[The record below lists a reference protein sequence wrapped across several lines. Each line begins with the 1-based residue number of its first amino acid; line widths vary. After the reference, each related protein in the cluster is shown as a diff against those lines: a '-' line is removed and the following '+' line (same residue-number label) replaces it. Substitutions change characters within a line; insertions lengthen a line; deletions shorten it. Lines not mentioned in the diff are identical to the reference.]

1 MTSLPIYPLPKLQRL
16 SATLP
21 AEGAVCIEL
30 QEGIPVLR
38 ASASVQKRIAIL
50 LRKQQESKLS
60 AEETEELEGYEEIDD
75 YLSFLNRVVRNLLQS
90 QQT

>member
-1 MTSLPIYPLPKLQRL
+1 MTSLPIYPLPRLQRL
-16 SATLP
+16 PATLP

-30 QEGIPVLR
+30 REGIPVLH
-38 ASASVQKRIAIL
+38 ASASVQKRIGTL

-60 AEETEELEGYEEIDD
+60 VEEARELEQYEEIDD
-75 YLSFLNRVVRNLLQS
+75 YLSFLNRVIRNLLQA